1 MNYGLFPLKQWDI
14 TKSPAWNSRRG
25 TLSGICRARGS
36 GVEYRCCTRERVEA
50 TLISLGREELG
61 QIVEEGK
68 DIHIE
73 CQFCDTPYVFTPD
86 QVRVILE
93 NL

>member
-1 MNYGLFPLKQWDI
+1 M
-14 TKSPAWNSRRG
+14 
-25 TLSGICRARGS
+25 
-36 GVEYRCCTRERVEA
+36 
-50 TLISLGREELG
+50 ISLGREELG